1 MNALFT
7 DTMTV
12 YNHYIDSEGNDKW
25 VRTVVEH
32 IQWKDGKTSVA
43 NDNGI
48 LTATATKSI
57 TIDFSSGLQK
67 NFLSAAEFERTGQ
80 PTEYWTLNTKDELDV
95 LVYGE
100 CPAEITEEYTITNL
114 IKEHGAVTIK
124 AVTDNRNRRLLQHIK
139 VVAQ

>member
-32 IQWKDGKTSVA
+32 IQWKDGKTSVV
-43 NDNGI
+43 NDSGI
-48 LTATATKSI
+48 LTAVATKSI
-57 TIDFSSGLQK
+57 TIDFSLGLQK
-67 NFLSAAEFERTGQ
+67 NFLSVPEFERTGQ
-80 PTEYWTLNTKDELDV
+80 PTKGWTLNTKDELDV
-95 LVYGE
+95 LVHGE
-100 CPAEITEEYTITNL
+100 CPAEITDEYTISKL
-114 IKEHGAVTIK
+114 IKEYGAVTIK
-124 AVTDNRNRRLLQHIK
+124 SVTDNRNKRLLHNIK

>member
-1 MNALFT
+1 MNTLFT
-7 DTMTV
+7 DKMTV

-32 IQWKDGKTSVA
+32 IQWNDGKTLVA

-48 LTATATKSI
+48 LTATATKRI

-67 NFLSAAEFERTGQ
+67 NFLSVPEFERTERPIGS
-80 PTEYWTLNTKDELDV
+80 WTLNTKDELDV
-95 LVYGE
+95 LICGE
-100 CPAEITEEYTITNL
+100 CPAEITDEYTISNL
-114 IKEHGAVTIK
+114 IKEYGAVTIK